1 MTTQPTAPGR
11 SHADARPAVGEN
23 SRNLPG
29 HVIYLHGFASSANS
43 SKASFFR
50 DRFAPHGI
58 RVLTP
63 DFNEPDFE
71 HLTVTRM
78 LRQVDETLSALSP
91 GPVTLIGSSLGAF
104 VAVHAAARQKTGG
117 VDARIRCLV
126 LLAPALGFGA
136 TGFAGLDE
144 QGLARWKQTGRLDV
158 FHYAHNR
165 TMALAYDLY
174 EDAAQYRT
182 HDLPLDLPILAF
194 QGSRDTVVS
203 PEAVERWTAGRPNV
217 ILRSLDDDHQLLS
230 SLEAIW
236 AETFKFVRS
245 CHVPDEPALG

>member
-1 MTTQPTAPGR
+1 MTTQPTVPGQ
-11 SHADARPAVGEN
+11 SPADARPAVGKDSEEL
-23 SRNLPG
+23 RG
-29 HVIYLHGFASSANS
+29 YVVYLHGFASSANS
-43 SKASFFR
+43 SKATVFR

-58 RVLTP
+58 GVLTP

-78 LRQVDETLSALSP
+78 LGQVDDVISALP
-91 GPVTLIGSSLGAF
+91 AGPVTLIGSSLGAF
-104 VAVHAAARQKTGG
+104 VAVHAAARQRARG
-117 VDARIRCLV
+117 VDARIQCLV
-126 LLAPALGFGA
+126 LLAPALDFGA
-136 TGFAGLDE
+136 TGFAGLDA

-165 TMALAYDLY
+165 TMPLAYDLY
-174 EDAAQYRT
+174 EDASQYKT
-182 HDLPLDLPILAF
+182 HDLPLDLPVLAF

-203 PEAVERWTAGRPNV
+203 PQGVKRWAAGRPNV

-230 SLEAIW
+230 SLEIIW

-245 CHVPDEPALG
+245 CHVPDESA